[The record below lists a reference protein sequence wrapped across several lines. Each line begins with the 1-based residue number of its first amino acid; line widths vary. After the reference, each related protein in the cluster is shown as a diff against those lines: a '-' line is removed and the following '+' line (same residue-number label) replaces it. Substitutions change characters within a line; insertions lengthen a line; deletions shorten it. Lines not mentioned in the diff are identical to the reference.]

1 MKLEYVDIN
10 NIPKRKRGA
19 KAGELSKLIKNFLD
33 SGKAAAKVD
42 YTDLYKTEQS
52 FAASAGVIL
61 RRLGNPA
68 FVTIRDKEVYIIR
81 REGESEEC

>member
-19 KAGELSKLIKNFLD
+19 KPGELSKLIKKFLD

-42 YTDLYKTEQS
+42 YTDLYETEKR
-52 FAASAGVIL
+52 FAASASVIL

-68 FVTIRDKEVYIIR
+68 FVTVRDKEVYIIR
-81 REGESEEC
+81 REWESEEC

>member
-19 KAGELSKLIKNFLD
+19 KPGELSKLIKNFLD

-42 YTDLYKTEQS
+42 YTDLYKTEQN

>member
-10 NIPKRKRGA
+10 NIPKKKRGA
-19 KAGELSKLIKNFLD
+19 KPGELSKLIKNFLD

-42 YTDLYKTEQS
+42 YTDLYKTEQR
-52 FAASAGVIL
+52 FAASASVIL

>member
-19 KAGELSKLIKNFLD
+19 KPGELSKLIENFLD

>member
-19 KAGELSKLIKNFLD
+19 KPGELSKLIKNFLD

>member
-10 NIPKRKRGA
+10 NTPEKKNRVRYGA
-19 KAGELSKLIKNFLD
+19 LSKLIKNFLD
-33 SGKAAAKVD
+33 SVKAAAKVD
-42 YTDLYKTEQS
+42 YTDLYKTEQE

>member
-1 MKLEYVDIN
+1 MTEQ
-10 NIPKRKRGA
+10 
-19 KAGELSKLIKNFLD
+19 
-33 SGKAAAKVD
+33 VD
-42 YTDLYKTEQS
+42 YTDLYKTEQG